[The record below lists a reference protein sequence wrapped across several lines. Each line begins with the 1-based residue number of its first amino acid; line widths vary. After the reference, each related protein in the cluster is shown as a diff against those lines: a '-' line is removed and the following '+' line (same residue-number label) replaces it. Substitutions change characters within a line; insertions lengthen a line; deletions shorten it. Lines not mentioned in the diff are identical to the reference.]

1 MPGVCVWHES
11 GDGEDCKQRYRA
23 KLNME
28 MLHQL
33 EDLFLQSVPTII
45 IVLLFYV
52 VLKYTFFQPLVKA
65 MDERSARTEGAR
77 REAEESQ
84 AAAREKVHA
93 YEEALKKAR
102 IAVYAEQDLARRV
115 ILDERA
121 NKVREARA
129 RAMELV
135 QTQKSEIA
143 KEVVTA
149 MEQLEV
155 TTPDLAAEMVR
166 TLLGAQPGG
175 SSPGQKPAGG
185 AR

>member
-1 MPGVCVWHES
+1 M
-11 GDGEDCKQRYRA
+11 Q
-23 KLNME
+23 
-28 MLHQL
+28 MLLQL

-52 VLKYTFFQPLVKA
+52 VLKYTFFQPLMKA

-77 REAEESQ
+77 REAEASQ
-84 AAAREKVHA
+84 AAAREKVQL

-102 IAVYAEQDLARRV
+102 VAVYAEQDVARRA

-121 NKVREARA
+121 NRVKDARA

-135 QTQKSEIA
+135 QSEKAAIA
-143 KEVVTA
+143 QEVVA
-149 MEQLEV
+149 AKVQLEV

-166 TLLGAQPGG
+166 TLIGARPD
-175 SSPGQKPAGG
+175 STPRQKPAGG

>member
-11 GDGEDCKQRYRA
+11 GDGDDCKREFDPRLIMQ
-23 KLNME
+23 
-28 MLHQL
+28 MLLQL

-52 VLKYTFFQPLVKA
+52 VLKYTFFQPLMKA

-77 REAEESQ
+77 REAEASQ
-84 AAAREKVHA
+84 VAAREKVHS

-102 IAVYAEQDLARRV
+102 IAVYAEQDVARRV

-121 NKVREARA
+121 NKVRDARA

-135 QTQKSEIA
+135 TSEKAEIA

-149 MEQLEV
+149 KAQLEV

-175 SSPGQKPAGG
+175 SNPAQKPAGG

>member
-1 MPGVCVWHES
+1 M
-11 GDGEDCKQRYRA
+11 Q
-23 KLNME
+23 
-28 MLHQL
+28 MLLQL

-52 VLKYTFFQPLVKA
+52 VLKYTFFQPLMKA

-77 REAEESQ
+77 READASQ
-84 AAAREKVHA
+84 AAAREKVQS

-102 IAVYAEQDLARRV
+102 IAVYGEQDLARRA

-135 QTQKSEIA
+135 QSEKATIA
-143 KEVVTA
+143 QEVVA
-149 MEQLEV
+149 AKAQLEL

-166 TLLGAQPGG
+166 MLLGAQPG
-175 SSPGQKPAGG
+175 STPGPNPAGG

>member
-1 MPGVCVWHES
+1 MCVWHAG
-11 GDGEDCKQRYRA
+11 GDGDDCEREFDP
-23 KLNME
+23 KLTMQ
-28 MLHQL
+28 MLLQL

-45 IVLLFYV
+45 IVLVLYV
-52 VLKYTFFQPLVKA
+52 VLKYTFFQPLMKA

-77 REAEESQ
+77 REAEASQ
-84 AAAREKVHA
+84 MAAREKVHS

-102 IAVYAEQDLARRV
+102 IAVYAEQDVARRA

-121 NKVREARA
+121 NKVRDARA

-135 QTQKSEIA
+135 QTQKTEIT
-143 KEVVTA
+143 KEVVA
-149 MEQLEV
+149 ALEQLEV

-166 TLLGAQPGG
+166 TLLGMQPGG
-175 SSPGQKPAGG
+175 SNPGQTTAGG

>member
-1 MPGVCVWHES
+1 M
-11 GDGEDCKQRYRA
+11 Q
-23 KLNME
+23 
-28 MLHQL
+28 MLLQL

-45 IVLLFYV
+45 IVLVLYV
-52 VLKYTFFQPLVKA
+52 ILKYTFFLPLMKA

-77 REAEESQ
+77 REAEASQ
-84 AAAREKVHA
+84 MAAREKVHS

-102 IAVYAEQDLARRV
+102 IAVYAEQDVARRA

-121 NKVREARA
+121 NKVRDARA

-135 QTQKSEIA
+135 QTQKTEIT
-143 KEVVTA
+143 KEVVA
-149 MEQLEV
+149 ALEQLEV

-166 TLLGAQPGG
+166 TVLGMQPGG
-175 SSPGQKPAGG
+175 SNPAQKPAEG

>member
-1 MPGVCVWHES
+1 VCVWHAG
-11 GDGEDCKQRYRA
+11 GDGDDCEREFDP
-23 KLNME
+23 KLTMQ
-28 MLHQL
+28 MLLQL

-45 IVLLFYV
+45 IVLVLYV
-52 VLKYTFFQPLVKA
+52 VLKYTFFQPLMKA

-77 REAEESQ
+77 REAEASQ
-84 AAAREKVHA
+84 MAAREKVHS

-102 IAVYAEQDLARRV
+102 IAVYAEQDVARRA

-121 NKVREARA
+121 NKVRDARA

-135 QTQKSEIA
+135 QTQKTEIA
-143 KEVVTA
+143 KEVVA
-149 MEQLEV
+149 ALEQLEV

-166 TLLGAQPGG
+166 TLLGMQPGG
-175 SSPGQKPAGG
+175 PNPGQSTAGG

>member
-1 MPGVCVWHES
+1 MQMLLQVENYFIES
-11 GDGEDCKQRYRA
+11 I
-23 KLNME
+23 
-28 MLHQL
+28 
-33 EDLFLQSVPTII
+33 PTII

-52 VLKYTFFQPLVKA
+52 VLKYTFFQPLMKA

-77 REAEESQ
+77 REAEASQ
-84 AAAREKVHA
+84 AAAREKVHS

-102 IAVYAEQDLARRV
+102 IAVYAEQDVARRV

-121 NKVREARA
+121 NKVRDARA

-135 QTQKSEIA
+135 QTQKTEIA
-143 KEVVTA
+143 KEVVAA

-155 TTPDLAAEMVR
+155 TTPDLAAEMVQ
-166 TLLGAQPGG
+166 TLIGTRPGG
-175 SSPGQKPAGG
+175 SNSGQKPAGG

>member
-11 GDGEDCKQRYRA
+11 GDGDDCKRGLDSRSIMQ
-23 KLNME
+23 
-28 MLHQL
+28 MLLQL

-52 VLKYTFFQPLVKA
+52 VLKYTFFQPLMKA

-77 REAEESQ
+77 REAEASQ
-84 AAAREKVHA
+84 AAAREKVHS

-102 IAVYAEQDLARRV
+102 IAVYAEQDVARRV

-121 NKVREARA
+121 NKVREART

-135 QTQKSEIA
+135 QSEKAEIA
-143 KEVVTA
+143 KDVAVAVV
-149 MEQLEV
+149 QLEA

-175 SSPGQKPAGG
+175 SNPGQKTAGG

>member
-1 MPGVCVWHES
+1 M
-11 GDGEDCKQRYRA
+11 Q
-23 KLNME
+23 
-28 MLHQL
+28 MLLQL

-52 VLKYTFFQPLVKA
+52 VLKYTFFQPLMKA

-77 REAEESQ
+77 REAEASQ
-84 AAAREKVHA
+84 AAAREKTQS
-93 YEEALKKAR
+93 YEDALKKAR
-102 IAVYAEQDLARRV
+102 VAVYAEQDVARRA

-121 NKVREARA
+121 NKVRDARA

-135 QTQKSEIA
+135 QSEKAAIA
-143 KEVVTA
+143 QEVVTA
-149 MEQLEV
+149 KAQLEV

-166 TLLGAQPGG
+166 TLIGVQPG
-175 SSPGQKPAGG
+175 STPGPKAAGG